1 MIAMLYHIG
10 GRERPM
16 LKFLSCRRG
25 ASAVEF
31 AMLLP
36 VFLTMVFGIVVFGS
50 YLAVVHGLQQLAAEA
65 ARSSIAGMSSS
76 ERASLATSYVSA
88 NVGTYPLIAASNVSV
103 NAATSVANP
112 NVFVV
117 TVSYNAAGMVI
128 YSLPFVPAPSSTI
141 VRSAAIPYGG
151 F

>member
-1 MIAMLYHIG
+1 MI
-10 GRERPM
+10 
-16 LKFLSCRRG
+16 KFVPCARG

-36 VFLTMVFGIVVFGS
+36 VFLTLVFGIVVFGS
-50 YLAVVHGLQQLAAEA
+50 YLTMVHGVQQLAAEA
-65 ARSSIAGMSSS
+65 ARSSIAGMTDS
-76 ERASLATSYVSA
+76 ERRNLAASYVTA
-88 NVGTYPLIAASNVSV
+88 NASTYPLLAANHLTV
-103 NAATSVANP
+103 NAAVSTSNA

-117 TVSYNAAGMVI
+117 TVNYDASGMFI
-128 YSLPFVPAPSSTI
+128 YTLPFVPAPPSTI

>member
-1 MIAMLYHIG
+1 MMRLL
-10 GRERPM
+10 R
-16 LKFLSCRRG
+16 CRRG

-36 VFLTMVFGIVVFGS
+36 LFLTLVFGIVVFGS
-50 YLAVVHGLQQLAAEA
+50 YLAVIHGVQQLAAEA
-65 ARSSIAGMSSS
+65 ARSSVAGMSDS
-76 ERASLATSYVSA
+76 ERSSIASSYAPA
-88 NVGTYPLIAASNVSV
+88 NVGTYPLITPNKISV
-103 NAATSVANP
+103 NAAASSSNP

-117 TVSYNAAGMVI
+117 TVSYNAAGMFI

>member
-1 MIAMLYHIG
+1 MIRL
-10 GRERPM
+10 
-16 LKFLSCRRG
+16 LSCRRG

-36 VFLTMVFGIVVFGS
+36 VFLSLVFGIVVFGS

-65 ARSSIAGMSSS
+65 ARSSVAGMSST
-76 ERASLATSYVSA
+76 ERSSIATSYVSA
-88 NVGTYPLIAASNVSV
+88 NIGTYPLISPNNVSV
-103 NAATSVANP
+103 SAAVSGTDP

-117 TVSYNAAGMVI
+117 TVSYNASGMFI
-128 YSLPFVPAPSSTI
+128 YSLPFVPAPPSTI
-141 VRSAAIPYGG
+141 IRSAAIPFGG